1 MEEPS
6 LAKER
11 DRPSVRV
18 SREGRYAQPV
28 VSPRMAILGFCLV
41 VIAAV
46 LVLPQVDL
54 LDAAGAEVTSI
65 VVLKCHLGVRPSAQS
80 RDLQTPMRQPD
91 LKTALVSEHPAPVLL
106 PEERS
111 SQDFLCLLRC

>member
-1 MEEPS
+1 M
-6 LAKER
+6 AKER
-11 DRPSVRV
+11 HRLSVRV
-18 SREGRYAQPV
+18 AREGRHAHPV
-28 VSPRMAILGFCLV
+28 VSSRMAILGFCLV
-41 VIAAV
+41 VIATV

-80 RDLQTPMRQPD
+80 RDLQTPVRQPD
-91 LKTALVSEHPAPVLL
+91 LKTALVSEHPAPVFLS
-106 PEERS
+106 EEGS